1 MKTRILSYILIG
13 FLLGGCKHS
22 SQKES
27 SASQDPTGLFES
39 NSKDESLIEVDA
51 EGNNLDEKT
60 SLNTI
65 YSEEAIDNMVSNG
78 IMSEIQAEQLRME
91 MKRMNAKGPDS
102 AKDEISDL
110 SKNFESMLTEYSDD
124 SGLDSLNVSDT
135 WLALNEKER
144 AVINLRKSLGVNR
157 PYFIEEYL
165 KGWYGASREK
175 RKMAFRK
182 LSSSSNTSERT
193 DEILMEFFEIDEN
206 ELSFLKMLPPT
217 EKIISESEAR
227 KLSVYELP
235 AEFENHLDSSD
246 ASEALKYVYQR
257 FALLRNRT
265 ARAFLKK
272 AKTAREEFYKVN
284 PGWYANT
291 DESGD
296 TYIDSHR
303 NYIHLPLG
311 KLSFADRLISHE
323 MDIKNGNYPEGAVGT
338 PDMAVEDIRVAH
350 PKVCNLGT
358 RGVLTLEFKD
368 NAIVDVNGP
377 DLYVFE
383 MGAIE
388 PTNLEISKDGE
399 NWIEVGRIDG
409 GTAAVDIAKFV
420 KPKETYNYI
429 RLTDLVTSSTLPGAD
444 VDAVAAIGGALRL
457 NLDSSVLFDTGKHE
471 LKSSASS
478 SLEQLVASI
487 LEMPEGTIIIEGHT
501 DNVGN
506 PASNKTL
513 SENRA
518 KTVRDYLKTKLK
530 GVYKFQIKGFGESQ
544 PVAPNNTDEN
554 KQKNRRVEIL
564 VIPS

>member
-1 MKTRILSYILIG
+1 MTLVVA
-13 FLLGGCKHS
+13 CKNS
-22 SQKES
+22 GEQG
-27 SASQDPTGLFES
+27 SAGSDEISDNETSNTNDWSNEDEDEDFE
-39 NSKDESLIEVDA
+39 NEFDE
-51 EGNNLDEKT
+51 NQFMQNF
-60 SLNTI
+60 
-65 YSEEAIDNMVSNG
+65 YSEEAIEMMLASGQISEEEAKQIREGLKNMAEGGNFSDFDPEKYGDSISNVLG
-78 IMSEIQAEQLRME
+78 
-91 MKRMNAKGPDS
+91 
-102 AKDEISDL
+102 DL
-110 SKNFESMLTEYSDD
+110 EA
-124 SGLDSLNVSDT
+124 SLNDPET
-135 WLALNEKER
+135 GTGTTTGNNYKPKQNKTEKER
-144 AVINLRKSLGVNR
+144 AVENLRKAMNLDR
-157 PYFIEEYL
+157 PFFIEEYL
-165 KGWYGASREK
+165 KGWYGYSREK
-175 RKMAFRK
+175 RKMAFRG
-182 LSSSSNTSERT
+182 LASESTSAE
-193 DEILMEFFEIDEN
+193 EVNAVLFEFFEIDQS
-206 ELSFLKMLPPT
+206 ELDFLKQLPAA
-217 EKIISESEAR
+217 EKIVSESEAR
-227 KLSVYELP
+227 NLRDMKYSKELT
-235 AEFENHLDSSD
+235 AYLKSGK
-246 ASEALKYVYQR
+246 ASEKFKALIDR
-257 FALLRNRT
+257 FELLRKRT
-265 ARAFLKK
+265 HRNFLQKSKK
-272 AKTAREEFYKVN
+272 AREEFYKVN

-323 MDIKNGNYPEGAVGT
+323 MDIKNGNYPEGAVGV
-338 PDMAVEDIRVAH
+338 PDMAVEDLRIAH

-358 RGVLTLEFKD
+358 RGVLVLEFTD

-409 GTAAVDIAKFV
+409 GTAAVDIAEFV
-420 KPKETYNYI
+420 NPKETYNYI

-478 SLEQLVASI
+478 SLQQLVASI
-487 LEMPEGTIIIEGHT
+487 LEMPKGTIIIEGHT

-530 GVYKFQIKGFGESQ
+530 GAYKFQIKGFGESQ
-544 PVAPNNTDEN
+544 PVAPNDTDEN

>member
-1 MKTRILSYILIG
+1 MTLVVA
-13 FLLGGCKHS
+13 CKNS
-22 SQKES
+22 GEQG
-27 SASQDPTGLFES
+27 SAGSDEISDNETSNTNDWSNEDEDEDFE
-39 NSKDESLIEVDA
+39 NEFDE
-51 EGNNLDEKT
+51 NQFMQNF
-60 SLNTI
+60 
-65 YSEEAIDNMVSNG
+65 YSEEAIEMMLASGQISEEEAKQIREGLKNMAEGGNFSDFDPEKYGDSISNVLG
-78 IMSEIQAEQLRME
+78 
-91 MKRMNAKGPDS
+91 
-102 AKDEISDL
+102 DL
-110 SKNFESMLTEYSDD
+110 EA
-124 SGLDSLNVSDT
+124 SLNDSET
-135 WLALNEKER
+135 GTGTTTGNNYKPKQNKTEKER
-144 AVINLRKSLGVNR
+144 AVENLRKAMNLDR
-157 PYFIEEYL
+157 PFFIEEYL
-165 KGWYGASREK
+165 KGWYGYSREK
-175 RKMAFRK
+175 RKMAFRG
-182 LSSSSNTSERT
+182 LASESTSAE
-193 DEILMEFFEIDEN
+193 EVNAVLFEFFEIDQS
-206 ELSFLKMLPPT
+206 ELDFLKQLPAA
-217 EKIISESEAR
+217 EKIVSESEAR
-227 KLSVYELP
+227 NLRDMKYSKELT
-235 AEFENHLDSSD
+235 AYLKSGK
-246 ASEALKYVYQR
+246 ASEKFKALIDR
-257 FALLRNRT
+257 FELLRKRT
-265 ARAFLKK
+265 HRNFLQKSKK
-272 AKTAREEFYKVN
+272 AREEFYKVN

-323 MDIKNGNYPEGAVGT
+323 MDIKNGNYPEGAVGV
-338 PDMAVEDIRVAH
+338 PDMAVEDLRIAH

-358 RGVLTLEFKD
+358 RGVLVLEFTD

-409 GTAAVDIAKFV
+409 GTAAVDIAEFV
-420 KPKETYNYI
+420 NPKETYNYI

-478 SLEQLVASI
+478 SLQQLVASI
-487 LEMPEGTIIIEGHT
+487 LEMPKGTIIIEGHT

-530 GVYKFQIKGFGESQ
+530 GAYKFQIKGFGESQ
-544 PVAPNNTDEN
+544 PVAPNDTDEN